1 MLMGSATCSNWLRS
15 ADNDKID
22 ARTQHGR
29 PLKYLPLVWNGLWRR
44 PARTIFTLL
53 SIAVAYVLFGIL
65 SGIDAG
71 FAHTLEVSRMDRL
84 FTDSR
89 FGPPLPLSYADQ
101 ISSVPGV
108 IVVAPRSGLFGYFQD
123 PKNFVYVLCADRRF
137 FSLRPEITI
146 SAQQLETLLQTRTGA
161 AVSAEQARKYG
172 WKIGDKV
179 PIQTQTAQAD
189 GNQVWT
195 FDIVAIV
202 DDLNRP
208 GGGGWFIA
216 NYSYLD
222 EGRVTEKGTIT
233 RFLVRIR
240 DPERGGQ
247 IGRQIDK
254 LFANS
259 TVATRTSSER
269 SGAQSYMQY
278 FGDVNFLTTA
288 VLGAV
293 FFMLLFI
300 SGNTMLQSIRE
311 RIPEFAVLKALGFSD
326 NRVMSLVVAESVL
339 LCLLAAAAG
348 LLVSKLVIPIAR
360 GPLSDFFLLLQMP
373 WTAMLRGFVLAL
385 IVALLSCLL
394 PALRVRQLNVVE
406 GLVKRQ

>member
-1 MLMGSATCSNWLRS
+1 M
-15 ADNDKID
+15 DV
-22 ARTQHGR
+22 
-29 PLKYLPLVWNGLWRR
+29 LKYLPLVWNGLWRK

-53 SIAVAYVLFGIL
+53 SIAVAYILFGIL

-71 FAHTLEVSRMDRL
+71 FAHALEVSRLDRL

-89 FGPPLPLSYADQ
+89 FGAPMPSSYADQ
-101 ISSVPGV
+101 IASVPGV
-108 IVVAPRSGLFGYFQD
+108 SVVAPRSGLVGYFQD

-146 SAQQLETLLQTRTGA
+146 KHEQIASLLSTRTGA
-161 AVSAEQARKYG
+161 AVSAEQAQKFG
-172 WKIGDKV
+172 WKVGDKV
-179 PIQTQTAQAD
+179 PIQTTTAQAD

-195 FDIVAIV
+195 FDIVAII
-202 DDLNRP
+202 DDSTRR

-222 EGRVTEKGTIT
+222 EGRVTDKGTIT

-259 TVATRTSSER
+259 SVATRTSSER
-269 SGAQSYMQY
+269 SAAQSGVK
-278 FGDVNFLTTA
+278 FLGDVNFLTRA

-293 FFMLLFI
+293 FFMLLFL
-300 SGNTMLQSIRE
+300 SGNTMLQSVRE
-311 RIPEFAVLKALGFSD
+311 RIPEFGVLKALGFSD
-326 NRVMSLVVAESVL
+326 NTVLSFVVAESVL
-339 LCLLAAAAG
+339 LCLLAASAG
-348 LLVSKLVIPIAR
+348 LLASKLIIPIASAL
-360 GPLSDFFLLLQMP
+360 LSDFVLLLQMP
-373 WTAMLRGFVLAL
+373 WKAMLLGLGLAF
-385 IVALLSCLL
+385 IVAVLSSLL
-394 PALRVRQLNVVE
+394 PAWRVKQLSVVDA
-406 GLVKRQ
+406 LVKR

>member
-1 MLMGSATCSNWLRS
+1 
-15 ADNDKID
+15 
-22 ARTQHGR
+22 
-29 PLKYLPLVWNGLWRR
+29 LKYLPLVWNGLWRR
-44 PARTIFTLL
+44 PARTIFTVL
-53 SIAVAYVLFGIL
+53 SIAVAFVLFGIL
-65 SGIDAG
+65 SGVDAG
-71 FAHTLEVSRMDRL
+71 FAHALEASRMDRL
-84 FTDSR
+84 FTDPR
-89 FGPPLPLSYADQ
+89 FTAPMPLFYADQ
-101 ISSVPGV
+101 IASVPGV
-108 IVVAPRSGLFGYFQD
+108 AVVAPRSGLFGYYQD

-146 SAQQLETLLQTRTGA
+146 SAEQLDTLLHTRTGA
-161 AVSAEQARKYG
+161 AVSAEQAHKYG

-179 PIQTQTAQAD
+179 PIQTKTPQAD

-202 DDLNRP
+202 DDLNYP

-233 RFLVRIR
+233 RFLVRIK

-259 TVATRTSSER
+259 PVTTRTSSER
-269 SGAQSYMQY
+269 SGAQAGVKF
-278 FGDVNFLTTA
+278 FGDVNFLTRA
-288 VLGAV
+288 ILSAV

-300 SGNTMLQSIRE
+300 SGNTMLQSVRE
-311 RIPEFAVLKALGFSD
+311 RIPEFAVLKALGYTDFA
-326 NRVMSLVVAESVL
+326 VVLLVVTESVL

-348 LLVSKLVIPIAR
+348 LLLAGFIIPMAR
-360 GPLSDFFLLLQMP
+360 APLSDFVLLLQMP
-373 WTAMLRGFVLAL
+373 WRAMLLGLGLAL
-385 IVALLSCLL
+385 VVALLSSLL
-394 PALRVRQLNVVE
+394 PALRAKRLNVVDS
-406 GLVKRQ
+406 LVNR

>member
-1 MLMGSATCSNWLRS
+1 M
-15 ADNDKID
+15 
-22 ARTQHGR
+22 
-29 PLKYLPLVWNGLWRR
+29 KYLPLVWNGLWRR

-53 SIAVAYVLFGIL
+53 SIAVAYILFGIL

-71 FAHTLEVSRMDRL
+71 FAHTLAVSRMDRL

-89 FGPPLPLSYADQ
+89 FGAPMPLSYAEQ
-101 ISSVPGV
+101 IASVPGV
-108 IVVAPRSGLFGYFQD
+108 AVVAPRSGLFGYFQD
-123 PKNFVYVLCADRRF
+123 PKNSVYVLCADRRF

-146 SAQQLETLLQTRTGA
+146 STLQLETLLQTRTGA

-172 WKIGDKV
+172 WKVGDKV

-202 DDLNRP
+202 DDLNYP

-247 IGRQIDK
+247 IGHQIDK

-259 TVATRTSSER
+259 SVATRTSSER
-269 SGAQSYMQY
+269 SGAQSGLQF
-278 FGDVNFLTTA
+278 FGDVNFLTSA

-293 FFMLLFI
+293 FFMLLFL
-300 SGNTMLQSIRE
+300 SGNTMLQSVRE
-311 RIPEFAVLKALGFSD
+311 RVPEFAVLKALGFSD
-326 NRVMSLVVAESVL
+326 RSVLSLVVAESVL
-339 LCLLAAAAG
+339 LCLLAAALG
-348 LLVSKLVIPIAR
+348 LLVSKLIIPIAR
-360 GPLSDFFLLLQMP
+360 GPLSDFLLLLQMP
-373 WTAMLRGFVLAL
+373 WTALLRGLGLAL
-385 IVALLSCLL
+385 IVALLSSLL
-394 PALRVRQLNVVE
+394 PALRVKQLKVDA
-406 GLVKRQ
+406 LVKRQ

>member
-1 MLMGSATCSNWLRS
+1 M
-15 ADNDKID
+15 
-22 ARTQHGR
+22 
-29 PLKYLPLVWNGLWRR
+29 KYFPLVLNGLWRR
-44 PARTIFTLL
+44 PARTVFTLL

-65 SGIDAG
+65 AGIDAG

-89 FGPPLPLSYADQ
+89 FGTPMPLAYGEQ
-101 ISSVPGV
+101 IASVPGV
-108 IVVAPRSGLFGYFQD
+108 IVVAPRSGLFGYYQD
-123 PKNFVYVLCADRRF
+123 PKNFIFVLCADRRF

-146 SAQQLETLLQTRTGA
+146 SPQGLATLLQTRTGA
-161 AVSAEQARKYG
+161 VVALELAQQHG

-202 DDLNRP
+202 DDANYP
-208 GGGGWFIA
+208 GAGGWFIA

-222 EGRVTEKGTIT
+222 EGRVTEKGTIS
-233 RFLVRIR
+233 RFLVRIM
-240 DPERGGQ
+240 DPGHGGQ

-259 TVATRTSSER
+259 PVATRTSSER
-269 SGAQSYMQY
+269 SGAQSGLQF
-278 FGDVNFLTTA
+278 FGDVNFLTSA

-293 FFMLLFI
+293 FFMLLFL
-300 SGNTMLQSIRE
+300 SGNTMLQSVRE

-326 NRVMSLVVAESVL
+326 STVLSLVIAESVL
-339 LCLLAAAAG
+339 LCIFAAAVG
-348 LLVSKLVIPIAR
+348 LLLSKLIIPIAR
-360 GPLSDFFLLLQMP
+360 GPLSDFLLLLQMP
-373 WTAMLRGFVLAL
+373 WTAMLAGFGLAL
-385 IVALLSCLL
+385 IIALLSSLL
-394 PALRVRQLNVVE
+394 PALRVKQLNVVDA
-406 GLVKRQ
+406 LVKRQ

>member
-1 MLMGSATCSNWLRS
+1 
-15 ADNDKID
+15 
-22 ARTQHGR
+22 
-29 PLKYLPLVWNGLWRR
+29 LKYLPLVWNGLWRR
-44 PARTIFTLL
+44 PARTIFTVL

-84 FTDSR
+84 FTDPR
-89 FGPPLPLSYADQ
+89 FGTPMPLTYAEQ
-101 ISSVPGV
+101 IARVTGV
-108 IVVAPRSGLFGYFQD
+108 TVVAPRSGLLGYFQD
-123 PKNFVYVLCADRRF
+123 PKNFIYVLCTDRRF
-137 FSLRPEITI
+137 FSLRPELAI
-146 SAQQLETLLQTRTGA
+146 SAQQLDTLLTTRTGA
-161 AVSAEQARKYG
+161 VVSSELSRKYG
-172 WKIGDKV
+172 WKVGDKV
-179 PIQTQTAQAD
+179 PIQTKTPQAD

-195 FDIVAIV
+195 FDIVGIV
-202 DDLNRP
+202 DDLNYP

-247 IGRQIDK
+247 VGRQIDK

-259 TVATRTSSER
+259 IASTRTNSER
-269 SGAQSYMQY
+269 SGAQSGVRF
-278 FGDVNFLTTA
+278 FGDVSFLTSA

-293 FFMLLFI
+293 FFMLLFL
-300 SGNTMLQSIRE
+300 SGNTMLQSVRE

-326 NRVMSLVVAESVL
+326 KSVLFLVVAESAL

-348 LLVSKLVIPIAR
+348 LLVSKLIIPIAR
-360 GPLSDFFLLLQMP
+360 GPLSDFLLLLQMP
-373 WTAMLRGFVLAL
+373 WTASLRGLGLAL
-385 IVALLSCLL
+385 IVALLSSLL
-394 PALRVRQLNVVE
+394 PALRVKQLNVVDA
-406 GLVKRQ
+406 LLKRQ

>member
-1 MLMGSATCSNWLRS
+1 M
-15 ADNDKID
+15 
-22 ARTQHGR
+22 
-29 PLKYLPLVWNGLWRR
+29 KYLPLVWNGLWRR

-89 FGPPLPLSYADQ
+89 FGAPMPLSYAEQ
-101 ISSVPGV
+101 IASVPGV
-108 IVVAPRSGLFGYFQD
+108 TVVAPRSGLFGYFQD

-146 SAQQLETLLQTRTGA
+146 STPQLETLLQTRTGA

-202 DDLNRP
+202 DDLNYP
-208 GGGGWFIA
+208 GGSGWFIA

-222 EGRVTEKGTIT
+222 KGRVTEKGTIT

-240 DPERGGQ
+240 DAERGGQ

-259 TVATRTSSER
+259 SVATRTGSER
-269 SGAQSYMQY
+269 SGAQSGLQY
-278 FGDVNFLTTA
+278 FGDVNFLTSA

-293 FFMLLFI
+293 FFMLLFL

-326 NRVMSLVVAESVL
+326 KSVLSLVVAESVL

-348 LLVSKLVIPIAR
+348 LLVSKLIIPIAR
-360 GPLSDFFLLLQMP
+360 GPLSDFLLLLQMP
-373 WTAMLRGFVLAL
+373 WTALLRGFGLAL
-385 IVALLSCLL
+385 AVALLSSLL
-394 PALRVRQLNVVE
+394 PALRVKQLNVVDA
-406 GLVKRQ
+406 LVKRQ

>member
-1 MLMGSATCSNWLRS
+1 
-15 ADNDKID
+15 
-22 ARTQHGR
+22 
-29 PLKYLPLVWNGLWRR
+29 LKYFPLVWNGLWRR

-71 FAHTLEVSRMDRL
+71 FSHTLEVSRMDRL

-89 FGPPLPLSYADQ
+89 FGTPMPLTYGEQ
-101 ISSVPGV
+101 IASVPGV
-108 IVVAPRSGLFGYFQD
+108 IVVAPRSGLFGYYQD
-123 PKNFVYVLCADRRF
+123 PKNFIFVLCADRRF

-146 SAQQLETLLQTRTGA
+146 SPQELATLLQTRTGA
-161 AVSAEQARKYG
+161 VVAVELAQQFG
-172 WKIGDKV
+172 WKVGDKV
-179 PIQTQTAQAD
+179 PIQTKTVQAD

-202 DDLNRP
+202 DDVNHP
-208 GGGGWFIA
+208 GAGGWFIA

-222 EGRVTEKGTIT
+222 EGRVTEKGTIS
-233 RFLVRIR
+233 RFLVRIM

-269 SGAQSYMQY
+269 SGAQSDLQF
-278 FGDVNFLTTA
+278 FGDVNFLTSA

-293 FFMLLFI
+293 FFMLLFL
-300 SGNTMLQSIRE
+300 SGNTMLQSVRE

-326 NRVMSLVVAESVL
+326 KTVLSLVVAESVL
-339 LCLLAAAAG
+339 LCLFAAAAG
-348 LLVSKLVIPIAR
+348 LLVSKLIIPIAR
-360 GPLSDFFLLLQMP
+360 GPLSDFLLLLQMP
-373 WTAMLRGFVLAL
+373 WTAMLTGFGLAL
-385 IVALLSCLL
+385 IIALLSSLL
-394 PALRVRQLNVVE
+394 PALRVKQLNVVDA
-406 GLVKRQ
+406 LVKRQ

>member
-1 MLMGSATCSNWLRS
+1 
-15 ADNDKID
+15 
-22 ARTQHGR
+22 
-29 PLKYLPLVWNGLWRR
+29 LKYLPLVWNGLWRR

-89 FGPPLPLSYADQ
+89 FGPPMPLSYAEQ
-101 ISSVPGV
+101 IASVPGV
-108 IVVAPRSGLFGYFQD
+108 IVVAPRSGLFGYYQD
-123 PKNFVYVLCADRRF
+123 PKNFIFVLCADRRF
-137 FSLRPEITI
+137 FSLRPEITL
-146 SAQQLETLLQTRTGA
+146 STHQLETLLQTRTGA
-161 AVSAEQARKYG
+161 AVAVELAQKYG

-179 PIQTQTAQAD
+179 PIQTKTLQAD
-189 GNQVWT
+189 GNPVWI

-202 DDLNRP
+202 DDANYP
-208 GGGGWFIA
+208 GAGGWFLA

-222 EGRVTEKGTIT
+222 EGRVTEKGTIS

-259 TVATRTSSER
+259 PVTTRTSSER
-269 SGAQSYMQY
+269 SGAQSGVQF
-278 FGDVNFLTTA
+278 FGDVNFLTRA
-288 VLGAV
+288 VLAAV
-293 FFMLLFI
+293 FFMLLFL
-300 SGNTMLQSIRE
+300 SANTMLQSVRE
-311 RIPEFAVLKALGFSD
+311 RIPEFAVLRALGFS
-326 NRVMSLVVAESVL
+326 NSSVLSLVVAESVL

-348 LLVSKLVIPIAR
+348 LLASKLIIPIAR
-360 GPLSDFFLLLQMP
+360 GPLAGFVLLLQIP
-373 WTAMLRGFVLAL
+373 WAAMLRGFGLAL
-385 IVALLSCLL
+385 IVALLGSLL
-394 PALRVRQLNVVE
+394 PAWRVKQLNVVDA
-406 GLVKRQ
+406 LAKRQ

>member
-1 MLMGSATCSNWLRS
+1 
-15 ADNDKID
+15 
-22 ARTQHGR
+22 
-29 PLKYLPLVWNGLWRR
+29 
-44 PARTIFTLL
+44 
-53 SIAVAYVLFGIL
+53 
-65 SGIDAG
+65 
-71 FAHTLEVSRMDRL
+71 MDRL

-89 FGPPLPLSYADQ
+89 FGAPMPLSYAEP
-101 ISSVPGV
+101 IASVPGV
-108 IVVAPRSGLFGYFQD
+108 TVVAPRSGLYGYFQD
-123 PKNFVYVLCADRRF
+123 PKNFVYVLCTDRRF

-146 SAQQLETLLQTRTGA
+146 STQQHETLLQTRTGA

-179 PIQTQTAQAD
+179 PIQTQTPQPD

-202 DDLNRP
+202 DDLNYP

-240 DPERGGQ
+240 DPERVGQ

-259 TVATRTSSER
+259 AVATRTGSER
-269 SGAQSYMQY
+269 SGAQSGLRY
-278 FGDVNFLTTA
+278 FGDVNFLTSA

-293 FFMLLFI
+293 FFMLLFL
-300 SGNTMLQSIRE
+300 SGNTMLQSVRE

-326 NRVMSLVVAESVL
+326 KSVLSLVIAESVL
-339 LCLLAAAAG
+339 LCLLAAALG
-348 LLVSKLVIPIAR
+348 LLASKLIIPIAR
-360 GPLSDFFLLLQMP
+360 GPLSDFLLLLQMP
-373 WTAMLRGFVLAL
+373 WTALLLGLGLAL
-385 IVALLSCLL
+385 IVALLSSVL
-394 PALRVRQLNVVE
+394 PALRLRQLKVDA
-406 GLVKRQ
+406 LLKRQ

>member
-1 MLMGSATCSNWLRS
+1 M
-15 ADNDKID
+15 
-22 ARTQHGR
+22 
-29 PLKYLPLVWNGLWRR
+29 KYLPLVWNGLWRR

-89 FGPPLPLSYADQ
+89 FGAPMPLSYAEQ
-101 ISSVPGV
+101 IASVPGV
-108 IVVAPRSGLFGYFQD
+108 TIVAPRSGLFGYFQD

-146 SAQQLETLLQTRTGA
+146 STPQLETLLRTRTGA

-179 PIQTQTAQAD
+179 PIQTQTPQAD

-195 FDIVAIV
+195 FDIVAVV
-202 DDLNRP
+202 DDLNYP
-208 GGGGWFIA
+208 GAAGWFIA

-222 EGRVTEKGTIT
+222 EGRVAEKGTIT
-233 RFLVRIR
+233 RFLVRIS

-259 TVATRTSSER
+259 SVATRTGSER
-269 SGAQSYMQY
+269 SGAQSGLQF
-278 FGDVNFLTTA
+278 FGDVNFLTSA

-293 FFMLLFI
+293 FFMLLFL
-300 SGNTMLQSIRE
+300 SGNTMLQSVRE

-326 NRVMSLVVAESVL
+326 ESVLSLVVAESVL

-348 LLVSKLVIPIAR
+348 LLVSKLITPIAR
-360 GPLSDFFLLLQMP
+360 GPLSDFLLLLQMP
-373 WTAMLRGFVLAL
+373 WTALLRGFGLAL
-385 IVALLSCLL
+385 AVALLSSLL
-394 PALRVRQLNVVE
+394 PALRVKQLNVVDA
-406 GLVKRQ
+406 LVKRQ

>member
-1 MLMGSATCSNWLRS
+1 M
-15 ADNDKID
+15 
-22 ARTQHGR
+22 
-29 PLKYLPLVWNGLWRR
+29 KYFPLVWNGLWRK

-89 FGPPLPLSYADQ
+89 FGAPMPLSYVDQ
-101 ISSVPGV
+101 IANVPGV
-108 IVVAPRSGLFGYFQD
+108 TVVAPRSGLFGYYQD

-146 SAQQLETLLQTRTGA
+146 SPQQLETLLQTRTGA
-161 AVSAEQARKYG
+161 AVSAEQATKYG
-172 WKIGDKV
+172 WKVGDKV
-179 PIQTQTAQAD
+179 PIQTQTPQAD

-195 FDIVAIV
+195 FDVVAIV
-202 DDLNRP
+202 DDLNYP

-222 EGRVTEKGTIT
+222 EGRVSEKGTIT
-233 RFLVRIR
+233 RFLVRISA
-240 DPERGGQ
+240 PERGGQ
-247 IGRQIDK
+247 IGRQIDS

-259 TVATRTSSER
+259 PVTTRTSSER
-269 SGAQSYMQY
+269 SGAQSGVQF
-278 FGDVNFLTTA
+278 FGDVNFLTSA

-293 FFMLLFI
+293 FFMLLFL
-300 SGNTMLQSIRE
+300 SGNTMLQSVRE
-311 RIPEFAVLKALGFSD
+311 RIPEFAVLKALGFSEGS
-326 NRVMSLVVAESVL
+326 VLFLVVAESVL

-348 LLVSKLVIPIAR
+348 LLASKLVIPIVR
-360 GPLSDFFLLLQMP
+360 GPLADFLLLLQIP
-373 WTAMLRGFVLAL
+373 WTAMLLGLVLAL
-385 IVALLSCLL
+385 IVALLSSLL
-394 PALRVRQLNVVE
+394 PALRLKQLNVVAA
-406 GLVKRQ
+406 LVKRQ